1 MTNTKSSAQ
10 LPFGSVGFHITSA
23 LPLQT
28 LRGIGMHHITSH
40 DYHWDN
46 RVRKNSYVL
55 LQYTISGKG
64 SFQTP
69 DHTYPQQAGDLF
81 LVQVPGDSQYSL
93 PDDSECWDVLYL
105 EFSSECLPLLY
116 HIHLSCGPAFHLEAS
131 STLPEQMK
139 QLYADA
145 ISNQLA
151 SVFDNSKAAYA
162 FLLDLADYALE
173 NPALSSPR
181 VTLAK
186 NYLDSNYYNTDLNL
200 DEVADAIGLSKY
212 HLCRE
217 FNHLYGISP
226 GKYLANLRLQKSCA
240 LLLQSHQHTI
250 AEIASMVGFSN
261 DNYFCKVFRKAFGTT
276 PTQYRLQNQNYD
288 LVRVLHDSHSRIPS
302 DK

>member
-93 PDDSECWDVLYL
+93 PDDSEYWDVLYL

-162 FLLDLADYALE
+162 FLLDLTDYALE

-200 DEVADAIGLSKY
+200 DEVADAVGLSKY

-240 LLLQSHQHTI
+240 LLLQSRQHTI

-276 PTQYRLQNQNYD
+276 PTQYWLQNQNYD

>member
-10 LPFGSVGFHITSA
+10 PPFDSVGFHITSA

-93 PDDSECWDVLYL
+93 PDNSEYWDVLYL

-116 HIHLSCGPAFHLEAS
+116 HIHQSCGPAFHLEAS

-151 SVFDNSKAAYA
+151 SVFDNSKSAYA

-173 NPALSSPR
+173 HPALSSPR

-217 FNHLYGISP
+217 FIHLYGISP

-240 LLLQSHQHTI
+240 LLLQNRQHTI

-288 LVRVLHDSHSRIPS
+288 LVRVLHDSHPRIPS

>member
-69 DHTYPQQAGDLF
+69 DHTYPQHAGDLF

-116 HIHLSCGPAFHLEAS
+116 HIHQSCGPAFHLEAS

-151 SVFDNSKAAYA
+151 SVFDNSKSAYA

-173 NPALSSPR
+173 HPALSSPR

-186 NYLDSNYYNTDLNL
+186 NYLDSHYYTTDLNL
-200 DEVADAIGLSKY
+200 DEVADAVGLSKY

-240 LLLQSHQHTI
+240 LLLQSRQHTI

-288 LVRVLHDSHSRIPS
+288 LVRVLHDSHSRVPS

>member
-1 MTNTKSSAQ
+1 MTNIKSTSQ

-40 DYHWDN
+40 DYYWDN
-46 RVRKNSYVL
+46 RIRKNSYVL

-116 HIHLSCGPAFHLEAS
+116 HIHQSCGPAFHLEAS

-139 QLYADA
+139 KLYSDA
-145 ISNQLA
+145 ISNQLE
-151 SVFDNSKAAYA
+151 SVFANSKAAYA

-173 NPALSSPR
+173 HPALSSPR

-200 DEVADAIGLSKY
+200 DEVADAVGLSKY

-240 LLLQSHQHTI
+240 LLLQNRQHTI

-288 LVRVLHDSHSRIPS
+288 LVRILHDSHPRIPS

>member
-93 PDDSECWDVLYL
+93 PDDSEYWDVLYL

-173 NPALSSPR
+173 NDIKPKGAE
-181 VTLAK
+181 TT
-186 NYLDSNYYNTDLNL
+186 NNTDLNL
-200 DEVADAIGLSKY
+200 DEVADAVGLSKY

>member
-69 DHTYPQQAGDLF
+69 DHTYPQQTGDLF

-200 DEVADAIGLSKY
+200 DEVADAVGLSKY

-240 LLLQSHQHTI
+240 LLLQNRQHTI

-288 LVRVLHDSHSRIPS
+288 LVRVLHDSHSRVPS

>member
-10 LPFGSVGFHITSA
+10 PPFDSVGFHITSA

-46 RVRKNSYVL
+46 RVRKKSYVL

-64 SFQTP
+64 SFHTP

-116 HIHLSCGPAFHLEAS
+116 HIHQSCGPAFHLETS

-173 NPALSSPR
+173 HPALSSPR

-240 LLLQSHQHTI
+240 LLLQNRQHTI

-288 LVRVLHDSHSRIPS
+288 LVRVLHDSHPRIPS

>member
-10 LPFGSVGFHITSA
+10 PPFGSVGFHMTSA

-46 RVRKNSYVL
+46 RVRKKSYVL

-64 SFQTP
+64 SFHTP

-116 HIHLSCGPAFHLEAS
+116 HIHQSCGPAFHLEAS
-131 STLPEQMK
+131 STLPDQMK

-173 NPALSSPR
+173 HPALSSPR

-240 LLLQSHQHTI
+240 LLLQSHHHTI

-288 LVRVLHDSHSRIPS
+288 LVRVLHDSHPRIPS

>member
-200 DEVADAIGLSKY
+200 DEVADAVGLSKY

-240 LLLQSHQHTI
+240 LLLQNRQHTI

>member
-69 DHTYPQQAGDLF
+69 DHIYPQQTGDLF

-93 PDDSECWDVLYL
+93 PDDSEYWDVLYL

-200 DEVADAIGLSKY
+200 DEVADAVGLSKY

-240 LLLQSHQHTI
+240 LLLQNRQHTI

>member
-10 LPFGSVGFHITSA
+10 LPFGSVGFHIPSA

-69 DHTYPQQAGDLF
+69 DHTYPQQTGDLF

-200 DEVADAIGLSKY
+200 DEVADAVGLSKY

>member
-69 DHTYPQQAGDLF
+69 DHTYPQHAGDLF

-116 HIHLSCGPAFHLEAS
+116 HIHQSCGPAFHLEAS

-151 SVFDNSKAAYA
+151 SVFDNSKSAYA

-173 NPALSSPR
+173 HPALSSPR

-186 NYLDSNYYNTDLNL
+186 NYLDSHYYTTDLNL
-200 DEVADAIGLSKY
+200 DEVADAVGLSKY

-240 LLLQSHQHTI
+240 LLLQSRQHTI

>member
-10 LPFGSVGFHITSA
+10 LRFGSVGFHITSA

-93 PDDSECWDVLYL
+93 PDDSEYWDVLYL

-200 DEVADAIGLSKY
+200 DEVADAVGLSKY

-288 LVRVLHDSHSRIPS
+288 LVRVLYDSHSGIPS

>member
-10 LPFGSVGFHITSA
+10 PPFDSVGFHITSA

-69 DHTYPQQAGDLF
+69 DHTYPQQTGDLF

-93 PDDSECWDVLYL
+93 PDNSEYWDVLYL

-116 HIHLSCGPAFHLEAS
+116 HIHQSCGPAFHLEAS

-151 SVFDNSKAAYA
+151 SVFDNSKSAYA

-173 NPALSSPR
+173 HPALSSPR

-186 NYLDSNYYNTDLNL
+186 NYLDSHYYTTDLNL
-200 DEVADAIGLSKY
+200 DEVADAVGLSKY

-240 LLLQSHQHTI
+240 LLLQSRQHTI

>member
-93 PDDSECWDVLYL
+93 PDNSEYWDVLYL

-116 HIHLSCGPAFHLEAS
+116 HIHQSCGPAFHLEAS

-173 NPALSSPR
+173 HPALSSPR

-186 NYLDSNYYNTDLNL
+186 NYLDSNYYTTDLNL
-200 DEVADAIGLSKY
+200 DEVADAVGLSKY

-240 LLLQSHQHTI
+240 LLLQNRQHTI

>member
-173 NPALSSPR
+173 HPALSSPR

-240 LLLQSHQHTI
+240 LLLQNRQHTI

-288 LVRVLHDSHSRIPS
+288 LVRILHDSHPRIPS

>member
-93 PDDSECWDVLYL
+93 PDNSEYWDVLYL

-116 HIHLSCGPAFHLEAS
+116 HIHQSCGPAFHLEAS

-151 SVFDNSKAAYA
+151 SVFDNSKSAYA

-173 NPALSSPR
+173 HPALSSPR

-186 NYLDSNYYNTDLNL
+186 NYLDSHYYTTDLNL
-200 DEVADAIGLSKY
+200 DEVADAVGLSKY

-240 LLLQSHQHTI
+240 LLLQNRQHTI

-288 LVRVLHDSHSRIPS
+288 LVRVLHDSHPRIPS

>member
-64 SFQTP
+64 NFQTP
-69 DHTYPQQAGDLF
+69 DHTYPQQTGDLF

-93 PDDSECWDVLYL
+93 PDNSEYWDVLYL

-116 HIHLSCGPAFHLEAS
+116 HIHQSCGPAFHLEAS

-151 SVFDNSKAAYA
+151 SVFDNSKSAYA

-173 NPALSSPR
+173 HPALSSPR

-186 NYLDSNYYNTDLNL
+186 NYLDSNYYTTDLNL
-200 DEVADAIGLSKY
+200 DEVADAVGLSKY

-217 FNHLYGISP
+217 FDHLYGISP

-240 LLLQSHQHTI
+240 LLLQSRQHTI
-250 AEIASMVGFSN
+250 AEIASLVGFSN

>member
-93 PDDSECWDVLYL
+93 PDDSEYWDVLYL

-151 SVFDNSKAAYA
+151 SVFDNSKTAYA

-173 NPALSSPR
+173 HPALSSPR

-200 DEVADAIGLSKY
+200 DEVADAVGLSKY

-240 LLLQSHQHTI
+240 LLLQNRQHTI

-288 LVRVLHDSHSRIPS
+288 LVRVLHDSHSRVPS

>member
-69 DHTYPQQAGDLF
+69 DHTYPQQTGDLF

-93 PDDSECWDVLYL
+93 PDDSEYWDVLYL

-116 HIHLSCGPAFHLEAS
+116 HIHQSCGPAFHLEAS

-151 SVFDNSKAAYA
+151 SVFDNSKSAYA

-173 NPALSSPR
+173 HPALSSPR

-186 NYLDSNYYNTDLNL
+186 NYLDSHYYTTDLNL
-200 DEVADAIGLSKY
+200 DEVADAVGLSKY

-240 LLLQSHQHTI
+240 LLLQSRQHTI
-250 AEIASMVGFSN
+250 AEIASLVGFSN

>member
-10 LPFGSVGFHITSA
+10 PPFGSVGFHITSA

-69 DHTYPQQAGDLF
+69 DHTYPQQTGDLF

-116 HIHLSCGPAFHLEAS
+116 HIHQSCGPAFHLEVS

-139 QLYADA
+139 HLYADA

-173 NPALSSPR
+173 HPTLSSPR

-200 DEVADAIGLSKY
+200 DEVADAVGLSKY

-288 LVRVLHDSHSRIPS
+288 LVRILHDSHPRIPS

>member
-173 NPALSSPR
+173 KPALSSPR

-200 DEVADAIGLSKY
+200 DEVADAVGLSKY

-240 LLLQSHQHTI
+240 LLLQNRQHTI

-288 LVRVLHDSHSRIPS
+288 LVRVLHDSHPRIPS

>member
-1 MTNTKSSAQ
+1 
-10 LPFGSVGFHITSA
+10 
-23 LPLQT
+23 
-28 LRGIGMHHITSH
+28 MHHITSH
-40 DYHWDN
+40 DYYWDN
-46 RVRKNSYVL
+46 RIRKNSYVL
-55 LQYTISGKG
+55 LQYTISGRG
-64 SFQTP
+64 IFQTA
-69 DHTYPQQAGDLF
+69 DLTYPQQTGDLF
-81 LVQVPGDSQYSL
+81 LIQVPGESQYSL
-93 PDDSECWDVLYL
+93 PADSECWDVLYL

-116 HIHLSCGPAFHLEAS
+116 HIHQSCGPAFHLEAS

-139 QLYADA
+139 KLYSDA

-173 NPALSSPR
+173 HPALSSPH

-200 DEVADAIGLSKY
+200 DEVADAVGLSKY

-240 LLLQSHQHTI
+240 LLLQNRQHTI

-288 LVRVLHDSHSRIPS
+288 LVRILHDSHPRIPS

>member
-1 MTNTKSSAQ
+1 
-10 LPFGSVGFHITSA
+10 
-23 LPLQT
+23 
-28 LRGIGMHHITSH
+28 
-40 DYHWDN
+40 
-46 RVRKNSYVL
+46 
-55 LQYTISGKG
+55 
-64 SFQTP
+64 
-69 DHTYPQQAGDLF
+69 
-81 LVQVPGDSQYSL
+81 
-93 PDDSECWDVLYL
+93 
-105 EFSSECLPLLY
+105 
-116 HIHLSCGPAFHLEAS
+116 
-131 STLPEQMK
+131 MK

-151 SVFDNSKAAYA
+151 SVFDNSKAVYA
-162 FLLDLADYALE
+162 FLFRSGRLCIGTPGTFFTSCY
-173 NPALSSPR
+173 
-181 VTLAK
+181 TGTK
-186 NYLDSNYYNTDLNL
+186 NYPDSNYYNTDLNL

-240 LLLQSHQHTI
+240 LLLQNRQHTI

-288 LVRVLHDSHSRIPS
+288 LVRVLHDSHPRIPS

>member
-69 DHTYPQQAGDLF
+69 GHTYPQQAGDLF

-93 PDDSECWDVLYL
+93 PDDSEYWDVLYL

-200 DEVADAIGLSKY
+200 DEVADAVGLSKY

-288 LVRVLHDSHSRIPS
+288 LVRVLHDSHSRVPS

>member
-10 LPFGSVGFHITSA
+10 PPFGSVGFHITSA

-69 DHTYPQQAGDLF
+69 DHTYPQQTGDLF

-93 PDDSECWDVLYL
+93 PDDSEYWDVLYL

-200 DEVADAIGLSKY
+200 DEVADAVGLSKY

-240 LLLQSHQHTI
+240 LLLQNRQHTI

-288 LVRVLHDSHSRIPS
+288 LVRVLHDSHPRIPS

>member
-10 LPFGSVGFHITSA
+10 PPFGSVGFHMTSA

-46 RVRKNSYVL
+46 RVRKKSYVL

-64 SFQTP
+64 SFHTP

-93 PDDSECWDVLYL
+93 PDDSEYWDVLYL

-116 HIHLSCGPAFHLEAS
+116 HIHQSCGPAFHLETS
-131 STLPEQMK
+131 STLPDQMK

-173 NPALSSPR
+173 HPALSSPR

-200 DEVADAIGLSKY
+200 DEVADAVGLSKY
-212 HLCRE
+212 HLCRK

-240 LLLQSHQHTI
+240 LLLQSHHHTI

-261 DNYFCKVFRKAFGTT
+261 DNYFCKVFRKTFGTT

-288 LVRVLHDSHSRIPS
+288 LVRVLHDSHPRIPS

>member
-69 DHTYPQQAGDLF
+69 DHTYPQQTGD
-81 LVQVPGDSQYSL
+81 
-93 PDDSECWDVLYL
+93 
-105 EFSSECLPLLY
+105 LY

-145 ISNQLA
+145 ISNHLA

-200 DEVADAIGLSKY
+200 DEVADAVGLSKY

-240 LLLQSHQHTI
+240 LLLQNRQHTI

-288 LVRVLHDSHSRIPS
+288 LVRVLHDSHSRVPS

>member
-10 LPFGSVGFHITSA
+10 PPFGSVGFHMTSA

-69 DHTYPQQAGDLF
+69 DHTYPQQTGDLF

-116 HIHLSCGPAFHLEAS
+116 HIHLSCGPAFRLEAS
-131 STLPEQMK
+131 STLPERMK

-173 NPALSSPR
+173 HPALSSPR

-200 DEVADAIGLSKY
+200 DEVADAVGLSKY

>member
-10 LPFGSVGFHITSA
+10 PPFDSVGFHITSA

-116 HIHLSCGPAFHLEAS
+116 HIHQSCGPAFHLEAS

-173 NPALSSPR
+173 HPALSSR

-200 DEVADAIGLSKY
+200 DEVADAVGLSKY

-288 LVRVLHDSHSRIPS
+288 LVRVLHDSHPRIPS

>member
-10 LPFGSVGFHITSA
+10 PPFGSVGFHMTSA

-46 RVRKNSYVL
+46 RVRKKSYVL

-116 HIHLSCGPAFHLEAS
+116 HIHQSCGPAFHLEAS
-131 STLPEQMK
+131 STLPDQMK

-173 NPALSSPR
+173 HPALSSPR

-240 LLLQSHQHTI
+240 LLLQNRQHTI

-276 PTQYRLQNQNYD
+276 PTQYQLQNQNYD
-288 LVRVLHDSHSRIPS
+288 LVRVLHDSHPRIPS

>member
-10 LPFGSVGFHITSA
+10 PPFDSVGFHITSA

-69 DHTYPQQAGDLF
+69 DHTYPQHAGDLF

-116 HIHLSCGPAFHLEAS
+116 HIHQSCGPAFHLETS

-151 SVFDNSKAAYA
+151 SVFDNSKSAYA

-173 NPALSSPR
+173 HPALSSPR

-186 NYLDSNYYNTDLNL
+186 NYLDSHYYTTDLNL
-200 DEVADAIGLSKY
+200 DEVADAVGLSKY

-240 LLLQSHQHTI
+240 LLLQSRQHTI

-288 LVRVLHDSHSRIPS
+288 LVRVLHDSHPRIPS

>member
-1 MTNTKSSAQ
+1 
-10 LPFGSVGFHITSA
+10 
-23 LPLQT
+23 
-28 LRGIGMHHITSH
+28 MHHITSH

-69 DHTYPQQAGDLF
+69 DHTYPQHAGDLF

-116 HIHLSCGPAFHLEAS
+116 HIHQSCGPAFHLEAS

-151 SVFDNSKAAYA
+151 SVFDNSKSAYA

-173 NPALSSPR
+173 HPALSSPR

-186 NYLDSNYYNTDLNL
+186 NYLDSHYYTTDLNL
-200 DEVADAIGLSKY
+200 DEVADAVGLSKY

-240 LLLQSHQHTI
+240 LLLQNRQHTI

-288 LVRVLHDSHSRIPS
+288 LVRVLHDSHPRIPS

>member
-69 DHTYPQQAGDLF
+69 DRTYPQQTGDLF

-93 PDDSECWDVLYL
+93 PDNSEYWDVLYL

-116 HIHLSCGPAFHLEAS
+116 HIHQSCGPAFHLEAS

-151 SVFDNSKAAYA
+151 SVFDNSKSAYA

-173 NPALSSPR
+173 HPALSSPR

-186 NYLDSNYYNTDLNL
+186 NYLDSHYYTTDLNL
-200 DEVADAIGLSKY
+200 DEVADAVGLSKY

-240 LLLQSHQHTI
+240 LLLQSRQHTI
-250 AEIASMVGFSN
+250 AEIASLVGFSN

>member
-69 DHTYPQQAGDLF
+69 DHTYPQQTGDLF

-93 PDDSECWDVLYL
+93 PDNSEYWDDLYL

-116 HIHLSCGPAFHLEAS
+116 HIHQSCGPAFHLEAS

-151 SVFDNSKAAYA
+151 SVFDNSKSAYA

-173 NPALSSPR
+173 HPALSSPR

-186 NYLDSNYYNTDLNL
+186 NYLDSHYYTTDLNL
-200 DEVADAIGLSKY
+200 DEVADAVGLSKY

-240 LLLQSHQHTI
+240 LLLQSRQHTI
-250 AEIASMVGFSN
+250 AEIASLVGFSN

>member
-64 SFQTP
+64 NFQTP
-69 DHTYPQQAGDLF
+69 DHTYPQQTGDLF

-93 PDDSECWDVLYL
+93 PDNSEYWDVLYL

-116 HIHLSCGPAFHLEAS
+116 HIHQSCGPAFHLEAS

-151 SVFDNSKAAYA
+151 SVFDNSKSAYA

-173 NPALSSPR
+173 HPALSSPR

-186 NYLDSNYYNTDLNL
+186 NYLDSHYYTTDLNL
-200 DEVADAIGLSKY
+200 DEVADAVGLSKY

-217 FNHLYGISP
+217 FDHLYGISP

-240 LLLQSHQHTI
+240 LLLQSRQHTI
-250 AEIASMVGFSN
+250 AEIASLVGFSN

>member
-10 LPFGSVGFHITSA
+10 PPFDSVGFHITSA

-93 PDDSECWDVLYL
+93 PDNSEYWDVLYL

-116 HIHLSCGPAFHLEAS
+116 HIHQSCGPAFHLEAS

-151 SVFDNSKAAYA
+151 SVFDNSKSAYA

-173 NPALSSPR
+173 HPALSSPR

-186 NYLDSNYYNTDLNL
+186 NYLDSHYYTTDLNL
-200 DEVADAIGLSKY
+200 DEVADAVGLSKY

-240 LLLQSHQHTI
+240 LLLQSRQHTI
-250 AEIASMVGFSN
+250 AEIASLVGFSN

>member
-69 DHTYPQQAGDLF
+69 DHTYPQQTGDLF

-200 DEVADAIGLSKY
+200 DEVADAVGLSKY

-288 LVRVLHDSHSRIPS
+288 LVRVLHDSHSRVPS

>member
-1 MTNTKSSAQ
+1 MTNIKSTSQ

-69 DHTYPQQAGDLF
+69 DHTYPQQTGDLF

-93 PDDSECWDVLYL
+93 PDDSEYWDVLYL

-200 DEVADAIGLSKY
+200 DEVADAVGLSKY

-240 LLLQSHQHTI
+240 LLLQNRQHTI

-261 DNYFCKVFRKAFGTT
+261 DNYFCKVFRKALGTT

>member
-69 DHTYPQQAGDLF
+69 DHTYPQQTGDLF

-93 PDDSECWDVLYL
+93 PDDSEYWDVLYL
-105 EFSSECLPLLY
+105 EFSYECLPLLY
-116 HIHLSCGPAFHLEAS
+116 HIHQSCGPAFHLETS

-173 NPALSSPR
+173 HPALSSPR

-240 LLLQSHQHTI
+240 LLLQNRQHTI